1 MTSAPRPLRDGL
13 LVGLVAY
20 AAVAVFYAA
29 FDLLAARGALYT
41 VNVLGKAVFRGLRDP
56 AVVMLP
62 LPLDTGA
69 ILLYNALHLVVSLVI
84 GLVVVGLLVEAER
97 HPARRRVM
105 LAVIVAGFLITVVA
119 VGLASRPFRPVL
131 PWWSIVAANTA
142 AVMLAAWYLER
153 RLPGIGRRMLSAPA

>member
-1 MTSAPRPLRDGL
+1 MTSAPRTLRDGL

-20 AAVAVFYAA
+20 ASVAVFYAG

-62 LPLDTGA
+62 VPLDTGA
-69 ILLYNALHLVVSLVI
+69 ILLYNALHLAVSLAI
-84 GLVVVGLLVEAER
+84 GLVVMGLLLEAER
-97 HPARRRVM
+97 HPARRRAM
-105 LAVIVAGFLITVVA
+105 LALIVGGFLLTVVA
-119 VGLASRPFRPVL
+119 VGLASRSIRPVL
-131 PWWSIVAANTA
+131 PWWSIVAANSA

-153 RLPGIGRRMLSAPA
+153 RIPGIGRRMLL